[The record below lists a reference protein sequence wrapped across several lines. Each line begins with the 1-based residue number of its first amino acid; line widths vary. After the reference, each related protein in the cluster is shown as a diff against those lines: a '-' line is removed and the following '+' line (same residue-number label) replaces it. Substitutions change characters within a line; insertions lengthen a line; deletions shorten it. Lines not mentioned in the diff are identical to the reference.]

1 MSTSTMEPT
10 SPQTKPRSKKPLI
23 WGAVI
28 VLILIGVVLGTKVV
42 PNGDPLL
49 MGEAA
54 FDAEAFGE
62 ENFPIVRDEIEE
74 RALDATELAEA
85 IENDADA
92 AAEQYAQESAGGMI
106 YSVTLEGVFGEG
118 TSGIYEIDVDGVSD
132 DLLIRMQVGPAINGT
147 ELRDA
152 TGMMQFGDFANQIQF
167 QDAAAALNN
176 EMKEE
181 VLADLDTSDLEGKSV
196 NVTGAFTLINPDAW
210 LITPVSLEVQ

>member
-1 MSTSTMEPT
+1 
-10 SPQTKPRSKKPLI
+10 
-23 WGAVI
+23 
-28 VLILIGVVLGTKVV
+28 
-42 PNGDPLL
+42 
-49 MGEAA
+49 
-54 FDAEAFGE
+54 
-62 ENFPIVRDEIEE
+62 
-74 RALDATELAEA
+74 
-85 IENDADA
+85 
-92 AAEQYAQESAGGMI
+92 MI

-132 DLLIRMQVGPAINGT
+132 DLLIRVQVGPAINGT

-196 NVTGAFTLINPDAW
+196 HVTGAFTLINPDAW